1 MHVSDDAY
9 FDKRLFMLQGAAR
22 LAGEADRRQAEHLGV
37 AGNALPRP
45 RLGGWRG
52 RCRIQLGSSMIV
64 SRSTPDAPS
73 TAAWWMMV
81 STGKWSSA
89 SPSMT

>member
-45 RLGGWRG
+45 RLGGWSG
-52 RCRIQLGSSMIV
+52 RCRIQLGLEHDRQQI
-64 SRSTPDAPS
+64 DARCAVDGRVVDDGEHRKVVVGQP
-73 TAAWWMMV
+73 TR
-81 STGKWSSA
+81 
-89 SPSMT
+89 